1 MNKLKTIIL
10 VLVIYAC
17 NPMPKEDDHLILNL
31 MTQNSGQFELLL
43 KNPEFYEA
51 QIIYTQINRDEN
63 NQPHFKSF
71 YFNVD
76 TNRYF
81 YPASTVKLP
90 AVLLSLE
97 KLRQLNVRG
106 LNKFTPMFSDS
117 VYAGQLSVKA
127 DSTSEDGLP
136 SIAHYA
142 KKILV
147 VSDNDAF
154 NRLYEFL
161 GQKEFNKKL
170 HEKGYHARILHRL
183 ERFLSPDQ
191 NRHTEAVRFVKN
203 DSTIFFQPMLVN
215 NDSILPPGKILK
227 GTAYMVDDSIV
238 YEPFDFTYK
247 NFFHLT
253 DQQEILK
260 AIIFPNAVAA
270 EKRFMIDEEDR
281 RFVLQYMSQL
291 PGETTFPP
299 YYKDTTYYDAH
310 CKFLL
315 FGEDKSNIPS
325 HIRIFNKIGNAY
337 GFMIDNAYVVDF
349 DHNVEFMLSTVIDCN
364 TNNIYNDGVYD
375 YETIGYPFMKNLG
388 QMIYQ
393 YDLKRD
399 RTRSPDLSEFK
410 LKYDRPTE

>member
-299 YYKDTTYYDAH
+299 YYKDTTYYDAS

-393 YDLKRD
+393 YELKRD

>member
-299 YYKDTTYYDAH
+299 YYKDTTYYDAS

>member
-1 MNKLKTIIL
+1 MSKLKMAIL
-10 VLVIYAC
+10 VLFTSSCHPVSRG
-17 NPMPKEDDHLILNL
+17 DDHLILNL
-31 MTQNSGQFELLL
+31 MKQNSGQFELIL

-63 NQPHFKSF
+63 NQPHFKSY

-97 KLRQLNVRG
+97 KLKQLEVPG
-106 LNKFTPMFSDS
+106 LTKFTSMFSDS
-117 VYAGQLSVKA
+117 VYLGQLSVKT
-127 DSTSEDGLP
+127 DSTSQNGLP

-142 KKILV
+142 RKVLV

-161 GQKEFNKKL
+161 GQKDFNEKL
-170 HEKGYHARILHRL
+170 REKGYHARVLHRL
-183 ERFLSPDQ
+183 ERFLTPDQ

-215 NDSILPPGKILK
+215 KDSILPPGKILK
-227 GTAYMVDDSIV
+227 GTAYMKGDSIV
-238 YEPFDFTYK
+238 KEPFDFTYK
-247 NFFHLT
+247 NFLSLT

-270 EKRFMIDEEDR
+270 TKRFMIDEYDR

-291 PGETTFPP
+291 PRETTFPP
-299 YYKDTTYYDAH
+299 YYNDTSYYDAN

-315 FGEDKSNIPS
+315 FGKDRDNIPS
-325 HIRIFNKIGNAY
+325 NIRIFNKIGDAY

-349 DHNVEFMLSTVIDCN
+349 DNNIEFMLSAVINCN
-364 TNNIYNDGVYD
+364 TDNTYNDGVYD
-375 YETIGYPFMKNLG
+375 YETIGYPFMKNIG
-388 QMIYQ
+388 QMIYEFE
-393 YDLKRD
+393 LKRD
-399 RTRSPDLSEFK
+399 RKRVPDLSEFK
-410 LKYDRPTE
+410 LKYDLPAD